1 MKTRLLPTALGIVGF
16 AAVVGLFGHSLRLDA
31 EPATTPPSQASTWEK
46 EKSALLQAHSRD
58 ITKFTISLDAA
69 TEQVSMLRTAN
80 ATLTAEKKAAC
91 DRLAKAGI
99 TIPECR

>member
-1 MKTRLLPTALGIVGF
+1 MSARIIPTAIGAVVF
-16 AAVVGLFGHSLRLDA
+16 ATLVGLFGYSLELDTKQTVPTQS
-31 EPATTPPSQASTWEK
+31 PASQWET

-69 TEQVSMLRTAN
+69 NQQVT
-80 ATLTAEKKAAC
+80 TLTAQRKAAC

-99 TIPECR
+99 SLTECR